1 MKYTRF
7 FLFSAFFLMICS
19 AGWSQTLN
27 DIFDRKD
34 TTYTANNKL
43 KVPIEPGK
51 TDTLRTGTEGGKI
64 TEMTI
69 PVTTPQEA
77 AAEAAQRLIKQA
89 AAQSGGIRIYGH
101 SVFTDQ
107 TLDVF
112 RKTDGSQAPE
122 TYILGPGDEIRITIF
137 GASQTDLQL
146 RINNEGYIQP
156 EGMSKIFLQGLSIAQ
171 ARELLVNRLSTF
183 FTFRAD
189 QLSLT
194 VATARTVLVNI
205 FGETRITGGF
215 TVSALNSALN
225 AISAAGGVTDIGS
238 VRNIQIIRGKQK
250 HTIDLYAFMRN
261 PAYQFGLDIQQNDI
275 LFVPVVEN
283 LVSIEGAIRRPM
295 YYEML
300 PGESLADLIR
310 YAGGVNVNTY
320 PDFVQ
325 IQRYTGDEIHLQEYN
340 LADVLSGKLKITLQN
355 GDIVR
360 VRAMSKPIEKF
371 TEIKGSVY
379 YPGRYDLVKSP
390 TLGALLTSAQLT
402 KQARYD
408 LVIVERYRP
417 DETVEVL
424 TLNWA
429 AMKAE
434 GKDFTLQPRDRVT
447 IPGLAAYRDLG
458 TISVSGDVR
467 DPFEKTLALGDRL
480 TVKQALEI
488 AGGLKSTAYQVAYIF
503 RRNILNPVEIT
514 YIRVDLSR
522 ADEMLLQPGDRLN
535 VYDNTLFAN
544 PGEVRV
550 NGAVKKAGG
559 LTFDPLLQVADLITT
574 AGGVTVGA
582 VLDRVEVF
590 RTILSPDE
598 PARVER
604 ITLSLDSAYRV
615 TNPAGFKLQPYDQVV
630 VRQTPGFTTGR
641 TVEIAGEVA
650 SPGVYVLGSKQV
662 HLSEIIRMA
671 GGLLDGADATG
682 SRLFRTKNS
691 TGSIA
696 MDVRKAVRRSGNL
709 RFDPVVID
717 GDIININRMENTVS
731 IRYQSTGLEQAY
743 GPDGALTL
751 VFQGS
756 KSARWYIMH
765 YAGGFG
771 PKADKNSVTVVLKNG
786 QMKGT
791 GRTIFG
797 IRKYPKVENGATVL
811 VNKLDRLDEE
821 RTGKIEN

>member
-1 MKYTRF
+1 MKYLR
-7 FLFSAFFLMICS
+7 FLFLTILMMICS

-27 DIFDRKD
+27 DIFDLKD

-43 KVPIEPGK
+43 KVPIGPGK
-51 TDTLRTGTEGGKI
+51 TDTLRTGTDGGKI
-64 TEMTI
+64 IEMTI

-89 AAQSGGIRIYGH
+89 AERSGGIRIYGH

-156 EGMSKIFLQGLSIAQ
+156 EGMSKIFLQGMSIVQ

-250 HTIDLYAFMRN
+250 HTIDLYAFMSN

-283 LVSIEGAIRRPM
+283 LVSIEGAVRRPM

-300 PGESLADLIR
+300 PGESLTDLIR

-340 LADVLSGKLKITLQN
+340 LAEVLSGKMKITLQN

-390 TLGALLTSAQLT
+390 TLDVLLTSAQPT
-402 KQARYD
+402 KQARLD

-424 TLNWA
+424 TLDWS

-434 GKDFTLQPRDRVT
+434 GKDFTLQPRDRIT
-447 IPGLAAYRDLG
+447 IPELAAYRDLG
-458 TISVSGDVR
+458 TISVNGDVR

-488 AGGLKSTAYQVAYIF
+488 AGGLKSTAYPVAYIF

-514 YIRVDLSR
+514 YIRTDLSR
-522 ADEMLLQPGDRLN
+522 ADETLLQPGDRLN
-535 VYDNTLFAN
+535 VYDNTLFTN
-544 PGEVRV
+544 VGEVRI

-559 LTFDPLLQVADLITT
+559 LTYDPLVQVTDLITT

-598 PARVER
+598 PTRIER
-604 ITLSLDSAYRV
+604 ITLSLDTAYRV
-615 TNPAGFKLQPYDQVV
+615 SNPVGFKLQPYDQVV

-650 SPGVYVLGSKQV
+650 SPGVYVLGSQQV
-662 HLSEIIRMA
+662 RLSEIIRMA

-682 SRLFRTKNS
+682 SRLFRTNNS

-731 IRYQSTGLEQAY
+731 IWYQSTGLEQAY
-743 GPDGALTL
+743 GPEGLNTL
-751 VFQGS
+751 VYQGK

-797 IRKYPKVENGATVL
+797 IRKYPKVTTGAMIMVG
-811 VNKLDRLDEE
+811 VE
-821 RTGKIEN
+821 REQVKN

>member
-1 MKYTRF
+1 MKQFYTLLLLT
-7 FLFSAFFLMICS
+7 LFVIPVF
-19 AGWSQTLN
+19 GQTLD
-27 DIFDRKD
+27 DIFERKD
-34 TTYTANNKL
+34 TIYTANNKL
-43 KVPIEPGK
+43 RVPIEPGK
-51 TDTLRTGTEGGKI
+51 SDTLKTGAEGGKI

-77 AAEAAQRLIKQA
+77 AAEAAQRVIKDA
-89 AAQSGGIRIYGH
+89 AAKSGGIRIYGH

-122 TYILGPGDEIRITIF
+122 TYILGAGDEIRITIF

-156 EGMSKIFLQGLSIAQ
+156 EGMSKIFLQGMSIAQ

-225 AISAAGGVTDIGS
+225 AISAAGGITDIGS
-238 VRNIQIIRGKQK
+238 VRNIQLIRGKQK
-250 HTIDLYAFMRN
+250 KTIDLYAFMSN
-261 PAYQFGLDIQQNDI
+261 PSYQFGLDIQQNDI
-275 LFVPVVEN
+275 LFVPVAEN
-283 LVSIEGAIRRPM
+283 IVSIEGAVKRPM

-300 PGESLADLIR
+300 PGESLETLIR
-310 YAGGVNVNTY
+310 YAGGIRVNTY

-325 IQRYTGDEIHLQEYN
+325 IERYQGDEIRLQEYN
-340 LADVLSGKLKITLQN
+340 LAEVLSGKLKVPLQN

-360 VRAMSKPIEKF
+360 VRSIGKPIEQF
-371 TEIKGSVY
+371 AEVVGSVY
-379 YPGRYDLVKSP
+379 YPGRYDLVQSP
-390 TLGALLTSAQLT
+390 TLGSLLGKAQPT
-402 KQARYD
+402 KEARKD

-417 DETVEVL
+417 DETVELL
-424 TLNWA
+424 TLDWQS
-429 AMKAE
+429 MKAG
-434 GKDFTLQPRDRVT
+434 GKDFNLQPRDRVT
-447 IPGLAAYRDLG
+447 IPLLATYRDLG
-458 TISVSGDVR
+458 AISVSGDVR
-467 DPFEKTLALGDRL
+467 DPFQKSLALGDRI

-488 AGGLKSTAYQVAYIF
+488 AGGLKNTAYPVAYIF
-503 RRNILNPVEIT
+503 RKNQLNPSEVT
-514 YIRVDLSR
+514 YIRVDLPK
-522 ADEMLLQPGDRLN
+522 ADETLLQPGDRLN
-535 VYDNTLFAN
+535 VYDNTLFTN
-544 PGEVRV
+544 VGEVRV

-559 LTFDPLLQVADLITT
+559 LTYDPLLQVADLITT

-590 RTILSPDE
+590 RNILSPDE
-598 PARVER
+598 PARIER

-615 TNPAGFKLQPYDQVV
+615 TNPVGFKLQPYDQIV

-641 TVEIAGEVA
+641 TVEISGEVT
-650 SPGVYVLGSKQV
+650 SPGIYVLGSRQV
-662 HLSEIIRMA
+662 CLSEIIKMA

-696 MDVRKAVRRSGNL
+696 MDVRKAVRRSGNI
-709 RFDPVVID
+709 RFDPVVME
-717 GDIININRMENTVS
+717 GDVININRMENTVS
-731 IRYQSTGLEQAY
+731 IRSQATGLEQTN
-743 GPDGALTL
+743 GPDNAVTL
-751 VFQGS
+751 VYQGK
-756 KSARWYIMH
+756 KSARWYILH

-797 IRKYPKVENGATVL
+797 IRKYPKVTTGAMIMV
-811 VNKLDRLDEE
+811 
-821 RTGKIEN
+821 GKK

>member
-1 MKYTRF
+1 MKQFYTLLLLT
-7 FLFSAFFLMICS
+7 LFVIPVF
-19 AGWSQTLN
+19 GQTLD
-27 DIFDRKD
+27 DIFERKD
-34 TTYTANNKL
+34 TIYTANNKL
-43 KVPIEPGK
+43 RVPIEPGK
-51 TDTLRTGTEGGKI
+51 SDTLKTGAEGGKI

-77 AAEAAQRLIKQA
+77 AAEAAQRVIKEA
-89 AAQSGGIRIYGH
+89 AAKSGGIRIYGH

-122 TYILGPGDEIRITIF
+122 TYILGAGDEIRITIF

-156 EGMSKIFLQGLSIAQ
+156 EGMSKIFLQGMSIAQ

-225 AISAAGGVTDIGS
+225 AISAAGGITDIGS
-238 VRNIQIIRGKQK
+238 VRNIQLIRGKQK
-250 HTIDLYAFMRN
+250 KTIDLYAFMSN
-261 PAYQFGLDIQQNDI
+261 PSYQFGLDIQQNDI
-275 LFVPVVEN
+275 LFVPVAEN
-283 LVSIEGAIRRPM
+283 IVSIEGAVKRPM

-300 PGESLADLIR
+300 PGESLETLIR
-310 YAGGVNVNTY
+310 YAGGIRVNTY

-325 IQRYTGDEIHLQEYN
+325 IERYQGDEIRLQEYN
-340 LADVLSGKLKITLQN
+340 LAEVLSGKLKVPLQN

-360 VRAMSKPIEKF
+360 VRSIGKPIEQF
-371 TEIKGSVY
+371 AEVVGSVY
-379 YPGRYDLVKSP
+379 YPGRYDLVQSP
-390 TLGALLTSAQLT
+390 TLGSLLGKAQPT
-402 KQARYD
+402 KEARKD

-417 DETVEVL
+417 DETVELL
-424 TLNWA
+424 TLDWQS
-429 AMKAE
+429 MKAG
-434 GKDFTLQPRDRVT
+434 GKDFNLQPRDRVT
-447 IPGLAAYRDLG
+447 IPLLATYRDLG
-458 TISVSGDVR
+458 AISVSGDVR
-467 DPFEKTLALGDRL
+467 DPFQKSLALGDRI

-488 AGGLKSTAYQVAYIF
+488 AGGLKNTAYPVAYIF
-503 RRNILNPVEIT
+503 RKNQLNPSEVT
-514 YIRVDLSR
+514 YIRVDLPK
-522 ADEMLLQPGDRLN
+522 ADETLLQPGDRLN
-535 VYDNTLFAN
+535 VYDNTLFTN
-544 PGEVRV
+544 VGEVRV

-559 LTFDPLLQVADLITT
+559 LTYDPLLQVADLITT

-590 RTILSPDE
+590 RNILSPDE
-598 PARVER
+598 PARIER

-615 TNPAGFKLQPYDQVV
+615 TNPVGFKLQPYDQIV

-641 TVEIAGEVA
+641 TVEISGEVT
-650 SPGVYVLGSKQV
+650 SPGIYVLGSRQV
-662 HLSEIIRMA
+662 CLSEIIKMA

-696 MDVRKAVRRSGNL
+696 MDVRKAVRRSGNI
-709 RFDPVVID
+709 RFDPVVME
-717 GDIININRMENTVS
+717 GDVININRMENTVS
-731 IRYQSTGLEQAY
+731 IRSQATGLEQTN
-743 GPDGALTL
+743 GPDNAVTL
-751 VFQGS
+751 VYQGK
-756 KSARWYIMH
+756 KSARWYILH

-797 IRKYPKVENGATVL
+797 IRKYPKVTTGAMIMV
-811 VNKLDRLDEE
+811 
-821 RTGKIEN
+821 GKK

>member
-1 MKYTRF
+1 MKHFYTLLLLT
-7 FLFSAFFLMICS
+7 LFVIPVF
-19 AGWSQTLN
+19 GQTLD
-27 DIFDRKD
+27 DIFERKD
-34 TTYTANNKL
+34 TIYTANNKL
-43 KVPIEPGK
+43 RVPIEPGK
-51 TDTLRTGTEGGKI
+51 SDTLKTGAEGGKI

-77 AAEAAQRLIKQA
+77 AAEAAQRVIKEA
-89 AAQSGGIRIYGH
+89 AAKSGGIRIYGH

-122 TYILGPGDEIRITIF
+122 TYILGAGDEIRITIF

-156 EGMSKIFLQGLSIAQ
+156 EGMSKIFLQGMSIAQ

-225 AISAAGGVTDIGS
+225 AISAAGGITDIGS
-238 VRNIQIIRGKQK
+238 VRNIQLIRGKQK
-250 HTIDLYAFMRN
+250 KTIDLYAFMSN
-261 PAYQFGLDIQQNDI
+261 PSYQFGLDIQQNDI
-275 LFVPVVEN
+275 LFVPVAEN
-283 LVSIEGAIRRPM
+283 IVSIEGAVKRPM

-300 PGESLADLIR
+300 PGESLETLIH
-310 YAGGVNVNTY
+310 YAGGIRVNTY

-325 IQRYTGDEIHLQEYN
+325 IERYQGDEIRLQEYN
-340 LADVLSGKLKITLQN
+340 LAEVLSGKLKVPLQN

-360 VRAMSKPIEKF
+360 VRSIGKPIEQF
-371 TEIKGSVY
+371 AEVVGSVY

-390 TLGALLTSAQLT
+390 TLGSLLGKAQPT
-402 KQARYD
+402 KEARKD

-417 DETVEVL
+417 DETVELL
-424 TLNWA
+424 TLDWQS
-429 AMKAE
+429 MKAG
-434 GKDFTLQPRDRVT
+434 GKDFNLQPRDRVT
-447 IPGLAAYRDLG
+447 IPLLATYRDLG

-467 DPFEKTLALGDRL
+467 DPFQKSLALGDRI

-488 AGGLKSTAYQVAYIF
+488 AGGLKNTAYPVAYIF
-503 RRNILNPVEIT
+503 RKNQLNPSEVT
-514 YIRVDLSR
+514 YIRVDLPK
-522 ADEMLLQPGDRLN
+522 ADETLLQPGDRLN
-535 VYDNTLFAN
+535 VYDNTLFTN
-544 PGEVRV
+544 VGEVRV

-559 LTFDPLLQVADLITT
+559 LTYDPLLQVADLITT

-590 RTILSPDE
+590 RNILSPDE
-598 PARVER
+598 PARIER

-615 TNPAGFKLQPYDQVV
+615 TNPVGFKLQPYDQIV

-641 TVEIAGEVA
+641 TVEISGEVT
-650 SPGVYVLGSKQV
+650 SPGIYVLGSRQV
-662 HLSEIIRMA
+662 CLSEIIKMA

-696 MDVRKAVRRSGNL
+696 MDVRKAVRRSGNI
-709 RFDPVVID
+709 RFDPVVME
-717 GDIININRMENTVS
+717 GDVININRMENTVS
-731 IRYQSTGLEQAY
+731 IRSQATGLEQTN
-743 GPDGALTL
+743 GPDNAVTL
-751 VFQGS
+751 VYQGK
-756 KSARWYIMH
+756 KSARWYILH

-797 IRKYPKVENGATVL
+797 IRKYPKVTTGAMIMV
-811 VNKLDRLDEE
+811 
-821 RTGKIEN
+821 GKK